1 MSMVPQSEYQN
12 ESLAQRTAR
21 IFRIDY
27 VAIALLALASVMGWT
42 VLLLQVTGVID
53 TWFD

>member
-1 MSMVPQSEYQN
+1 MSMVPYSEYQN
-12 ESLAQRTAR
+12 ESLAQRAAR

-27 VAIALLALASVMGWT
+27 VALALLAFTSVMVWT